1 MVKLVQ
7 AKYIKQLFIFLFF
20 ASLLSYQQNAKAEN
34 SRDVVIQ
41 IMVNTN
47 LDTNVIN
54 SAGSDAV
61 LTENSLSRPVL
72 GLLAVA
78 VSGEDNSLLDNYFES
93 NVAFNSVLQA
103 DTVTYDSEV
112 QSAAT
117 IVTVDA
123 MALLVSLIDELIV
136 LGETANMDS
145 QREDVAGSEAYNPI
159 VAASVALGQIAVY
172 SEVFEGFRGFIR
184 SQLDNTYSAGLTDRN
199 GINAMRGAFDSGRD
213 YLSGDALQ
221 QTPECSS
228 LFCSLYTMRLENPDE
243 SVDEFVM
250 SQILMNEIFDGNIVD
265 NPSRDVREYVDHF
278 IEGDAVNETLNSL
291 RQSRAGTQTVLPGN
305 DPNAGQQQQ
314 QQQQQQEPVI
324 SEECRMAPS
333 LPGC

>member
-20 ASLLSYQQNAKAEN
+20 ASLLSYQQNAKAES

-41 IMVNTN
+41 IIVNTN
-47 LDTNVIN
+47 LDTNLISSAAEDAIFSGGPLN
-54 SAGSDAV
+54 SSV
-61 LTENSLSRPVL
+61 Y
-72 GLLAVA
+72 GLLAAA

-93 NVAFNSVLQA
+93 HLAFNSVLEA
-103 DTVTYDSEV
+103 DTVTYDSQV
-112 QSAAT
+112 KSAAT
-117 IVTVDA
+117 LVTVDA
-123 MALLVSLIDELIV
+123 LSLLVSLIDELIV
-136 LGETANMDS
+136 LGETANLDP
-145 QREDVAGSEAYNPI
+145 QRRNLAGRAANNPI
-159 VAASVALGQIAVY
+159 VASTVALGQIAAY

-199 GINAMRGAFDSGRD
+199 GIGAMRGAFASRRD

-243 SVDEFVM
+243 SVDEFAM
-250 SQILMNEIFDGNIVD
+250 SQILMNEFFDGLINPGRNIRHAVD
-265 NPSRDVREYVDHF
+265 RLID
-278 IEGDAVNETLNSL
+278 GAAVNDTLNSL
-291 RQSRAGTQTVLPGN
+291 RQSRAATETVLPGN
-305 DPNAGQQQQ
+305 DPNAV
-314 QQQQQQEPVI
+314 QQQEPVI

>member
-1 MVKLVQ
+1 
-7 AKYIKQLFIFLFF
+7 
-20 ASLLSYQQNAKAEN
+20 
-34 SRDVVIQ
+34 
-41 IMVNTN
+41 
-47 LDTNVIN
+47 
-54 SAGSDAV
+54 
-61 LTENSLSRPVL
+61 
-72 GLLAVA
+72 
-78 VSGEDNSLLDNYFES
+78 LDNYFES
-93 NVAFNSVLQA
+93 NLAFNSVLQA

-159 VAASVALGQIAVY
+159 VATSVALGQIAVY

-184 SQLDNTYSAGLTDRN
+184 SQFDNTYSAGLTDRN
-199 GINAMRGAFDSGRD
+199 GINAMRGAFDSRRD

-243 SVDEFVM
+243 SVDEFAM
-250 SQILMNEIFDGNIVD
+250 SQIVMNEIFDAMIVD
-265 NPSRDVREYVDHF
+265 DPSRDTREYIDFF
-278 IEGDAVNETLNSL
+278 IEGEAINENLNSL

-314 QQQQQQEPVI
+314 QEPVI

>member
-20 ASLLSYQQNAKAEN
+20 ASLLSYQQNAKAEQQN
-34 SRDVVIQ
+34 SRDVVMQ
-41 IMVNTN
+41 IMVNTDP
-47 LDTNVIN
+47 DTNVIN

-61 LTENSLSRPVL
+61 LTENSLSSSVL
-72 GLLAVA
+72 GLLLVA
-78 VSGEDNSLLDNYFES
+78 VSGEDNILLKNYFES
-93 NVAFNSVLQA
+93 NLAFISVLQA
-103 DTVTYDSEV
+103 DTVTNDSEV
-112 QSAAT
+112 KSAAT
-117 IVTVDA
+117 IMTVDA

-159 VAASVALGQIAVY
+159 VAASVALGQIAAY

-184 SQLDNTYSAGLTDRN
+184 SGLDNTSSAGRS
-199 GINAMRGAFDSGRD
+199 GIKAMRGAFDSGRD

-228 LFCSLYTMRLENPDE
+228 LFCSLYTLRLENPDE
-243 SVDEFVM
+243 SVDEFAM
-250 SQILMNEIFDGNIVD
+250 SQILMNEFFDGLINPGRNIRHAVD
-265 NPSRDVREYVDHF
+265 RLID
-278 IEGDAVNETLNSL
+278 GAAVNDTLNSL
-291 RQSRAGTQTVLPGN
+291 RQSRAATETVLPGN
-305 DPNAGQQQQ
+305 DPNAVQ

>member
-20 ASLLSYQQNAKAEN
+20 ASLLSYQQNAKAEQQN

-47 LDTNVIN
+47 LDNNVIN

-61 LTENSLSRPVL
+61 LTGNTLNSYVL

-78 VSGEDNSLLDNYFES
+78 VSGEDNILMDNYFES
-93 NVAFNSVLQA
+93 RLAFNSVLEA
-103 DTVTYDSEV
+103 DTVTYDSDV
-112 QSAAT
+112 KPAAT

-159 VAASVALGQIAVY
+159 VATSVALGQIAVY
-172 SEVFEGFRGFIR
+172 SQVFEGFRGFIR
-184 SQLDNTYSAGLTDRN
+184 SQLDID
-199 GINAMRGAFDSGRD
+199 AMRGAFDSRRD

-243 SVDEFVM
+243 SVDEFAM
-250 SQILMNEIFDGNIVD
+250 SQIFMNEIFDGVIVTGAT
-265 NPSRDVREYVDHF
+265 RDTREYMDRF
-278 IEGDAVNETLNSL
+278 IEGEAINELLNSL

-305 DPNAGQQQQ
+305 DPNAVQQQ